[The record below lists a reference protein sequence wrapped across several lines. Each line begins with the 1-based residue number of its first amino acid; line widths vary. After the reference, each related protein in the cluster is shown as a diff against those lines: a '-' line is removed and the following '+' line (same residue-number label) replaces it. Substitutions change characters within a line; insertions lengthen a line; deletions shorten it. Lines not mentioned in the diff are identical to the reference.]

1 MQPLR
6 SRAWSCSEL
15 TAAGAD
21 LVDKMVYTSP
31 HAAVVEMQHSNL
43 ALTAGMGLEE
53 MQKLL
58 EVPSKGCSL
67 CYCRRQKT

>member
-15 TAAGAD
+15 TAAAAD
-21 LVDKMVYTSP
+21 VVDKMVYTSP
-31 HAAVVEMQHSNL
+31 HAAVVQMQHQNL
-43 ALTAGMGLEE
+43 ALTSGLNLEE

-58 EVPSKGCSL
+58 QAHSKHYFLIACANLGD
-67 CYCRRQKT
+67 